1 MFENINN
8 ITNNFIE
15 DANYNSETNFFA
27 LSEDPIRLVIFI
39 YIILS
44 LILNLIIII
53 MITLCYSKKYKEY
66 SLTGILT
73 WNILFVNFFHILS
86 YMINWLIKN
95 DNTETIINGRKI
107 NIGYLLFG
115 NPSNFQACK
124 AQAFILIFLSISQ
137 DFIINT
143 FFIFINM
150 EGKEKRQLFIIIL
163 IFAGYIFPFSITMLF
178 NNFDALGI
186 YEKYCYISKYS
197 FSINE
202 NNKVEYNDNKNFI
215 LFKII
220 ITFIRGINFFLTL
233 FYIFKAGVYIKK
245 SKKQIKKRQKLIYS
259 LPVVII
265 TFLSLFID
273 LIYKIIS
280 FIKPEYETRFNGI
293 HLIIVCLDSILL
305 PLGFSIMHG
314 IYIYLCCLTNTS
326 FINSGNADLDSS
338 IKDMDA
344 ETLLNNEDK
353 DSKL

>member
-1 MFENINN
+1 
-8 ITNNFIE
+8 
-15 DANYNSETNFFA
+15 
-27 LSEDPIRLVIFI
+27 
-39 YIILS
+39 
-44 LILNLIIII
+44 
-53 MITLCYSKKYKEY
+53 
-66 SLTGILT
+66 
-73 WNILFVNFFHILS
+73 
-86 YMINWLIKN
+86 
-95 DNTETIINGRKI
+95 
-107 NIGYLLFG
+107 
-115 NPSNFQACK
+115 
-124 AQAFILIFLSISQ
+124 
-137 DFIINT
+137 
-143 FFIFINM
+143 
-150 EGKEKRQLFIIIL
+150 
-163 IFAGYIFPFSITMLF
+163 MLF